1 METSV
6 SSFMRACLDSYDALR
21 GKCPKK
27 ENALFW
33 DAVVISAA
41 DEQQAAAFR
50 LQIHRKKENGL
61 LPVVPYHIFADL
73 PGAKM
78 GSGGATLHILER
90 LTELYGDHC
99 FEMRTLVIHT
109 GGQSKRLPSH
119 SVLGKLFALLP
130 LPSKSNFQMLDLKLA
145 MYAPF
150 LAKMGPGVFLTCSDD
165 IETYNLP
172 DASQA
177 RWTFEGA
184 GFTALA
190 HPSPVSL
197 GLTHGV
203 YVLPE
208 SLGASRAC
216 VTSSCL
222 EVLQK
227 PTEEVMRTKGAIVSL
242 KKEDGSYEE
251 IAFTDSAFFFDSSVM
266 HQMLRFYEQVKPL
279 SYEID
284 AYGDF
289 LKALGLRSKDVGDIN
304 ALGGCGDTKLC
315 IQDVLRNSDLR
326 VIVLP
331 LSRFYHL
338 GTTLEYVENLCS
350 SDTFKSEL
358 GTCRFVVSRLMGS
371 ATEQN
376 APSRIEGVVMGSLL
390 HPSCCIGSTVVIE
403 HCRFETPVVA
413 RENCVMSNCRLA
425 ADIGEPVVVPS
436 DSIIFTACITKQS
449 ASGYVTVGFGVQ
461 DDLKFESKDKESL
474 SYFGRTI
481 GDLVRSGTV
490 GLNSVFEESHS
501 DACSLWEAKLFAVKP
516 TMSEAFL
523 STLHF
528 VRCVIGGNSSN
539 QSSQDTDL
547 KVSMRDIITWKDIP
561 RISSHQDSIFD

>member
-6 SSFMRACLDSYDALR
+6 CSFMRACLDSYDALR

-27 ENALFW
+27 ENAAFW
-33 DAVVISAA
+33 DAVIISAA

-50 LQIHRKKENGL
+50 LQIQRKRERGL
-61 LPVVPYHIFADL
+61 LPLVPYHVFADL

-90 LTELYGDHC
+90 LAELYGDRS
-99 FEMRTLVIHT
+99 FAMRMLLIHT

-130 LPSKSNFQMLDLKLA
+130 LPADTEFQMLDLKLA

-150 LAKMGPGVFLTCSDD
+150 LARMAPGVFLTCSDD
-165 IETYNLP
+165 IETYALP
-172 DASQA
+172 VASEG

-208 SLGASRAC
+208 NPGASSAC
-216 VTSSCL
+216 VTTSCL

-227 PTEEVMRTKGAIVSL
+227 PTEEVMRRKGAIVTL
-242 KKEDGSYEE
+242 TKEDGSREE
-251 IAFTDSAFFFDSSVM
+251 IAFTDSAFFFDSMVM
-266 HQMLRFYEQVKPL
+266 CRMLRFYEKVKPL

-289 LKALGLRSKDVGDIN
+289 LKALGTKARDVGNVD
-304 ALGGCGDTKLC
+304 APDGCGDAKPSIRDALGS
-315 IQDVLRNSDLR
+315 SDLR

-331 LSRFYHL
+331 SSRFYHL
-338 GTTLEYVENLCS
+338 GTTLEYIENLCTS
-350 SDTFKSEL
+350 ETFEREL
-358 GTCRFVVSRLMGS
+358 GTSRFVSSRLVGP
-371 ATEQN
+371 AVEQN
-376 APSRIEGVVMGSLL
+376 APSRIEGVVMGSSL
-390 HPSCCIGSTVVIE
+390 HSGCIVGSTVVVE
-403 HCRFETPVVA
+403 HCRFESPISV
-413 RENCVMSNCRLA
+413 RKNCIVSNCRLA
-425 ADIGEPVVVPS
+425 GDNEVQVDIPN
-436 DSIIFTACITKQS
+436 DCIIFTACVTKS
-449 ASGYVTVGFGVQ
+449 DASGYVTVAFGVR
-461 DDLKFESKDKESL
+461 DDLKLVSKERESL
-474 SYFGRTI
+474 SYFGRRI
-481 GDLVRSGTV
+481 GELARSGTV
-490 GLNSVFEESHS
+490 DLSLVFEECS
-501 DACSLWEAKLFAVKP
+501 DACSLWEARLFAVKP

-528 VRCVIGGNSSN
+528 VRRVLAGNSGD
-539 QSSQDTDL
+539 QSCQVADL
-547 KVSMRDIITWKDIP
+547 KVSMRDIVMWKDIP
-561 RISSHQDSIFD
+561 RIISHQDSIFD

>member
-6 SSFMRACLDSYDALR
+6 CSFMRACLHSYDALR

-27 ENALFW
+27 ENAVFW

-50 LQIHRKKENGL
+50 LQIQRKSEQGL
-61 LPVVPYHIFADL
+61 LPLVPYHVFADL

-90 LTELYGDHC
+90 LAELYGAQS
-99 FEMRTLVIHT
+99 FAMRTLLIHT

-130 LPSKSNFQMLDLKLA
+130 LSADTEFQMLDLKLA

-150 LAKMGPGVFLTCSDD
+150 LARMAPGVFLTCSDD
-165 IETYNLP
+165 IETYALP
-172 DASQA
+172 TASEG
-177 RWTFEGA
+177 RWTFEGT

-190 HPSPVSL
+190 HPSPMSL

-208 SLGASRAC
+208 NPAASSTC
-216 VTSSCL
+216 VTTSCL

-227 PTEEVMRTKGAIVSL
+227 PTEELMRKKGAIVTL
-242 KKEDGSYEE
+242 TKEDGSCEE
-251 IAFTDSAFFFDSSVM
+251 IAFTDSAFFFDSSVICR
-266 HQMLRFYEQVKPL
+266 MLRFYEKAKPL

-289 LKALGLRSKDVGDIN
+289 LKALGTKTRDAGNVDTPD
-304 ALGGCGDTKLC
+304 ACGDTKPS
-315 IQDVLRNSDLR
+315 IQDALRSSDLR

-331 LSRFYHL
+331 SSRFYHL
-338 GTTLEYVENLCS
+338 GTTLEYIENLCTS
-350 SDTFKSEL
+350 KTFEREL
-358 GTCRFVVSRLMGS
+358 GTSRFLSSRLVGP
-371 ATEQN
+371 TVEQN
-376 APSRIEGVVMGSLL
+376 APSRIEGVVMGSSL
-390 HPSCCIGSTVVIE
+390 HSGCIIGPTVVIE
-403 HCRFETPVVA
+403 HCRFETPVSV
-413 RENCVMSNCRLA
+413 RKNCIVSNCRLA
-425 ADIGEPVVVPS
+425 GDNKVQVDVPN
-436 DSIIFTACITKQS
+436 DCIIFTACVTKS
-449 ASGYVTVGFGVQ
+449 DASGYVTVAFGVR
-461 DDLKFESKDKESL
+461 DDLKLVSKKRESL
-474 SYFGRTI
+474 SYFGQKI
-481 GDLVRSGTV
+481 GELARSSTLDLS
-490 GLNSVFEESHS
+490 LVFQEGSNAS
-501 DACSLWEAKLFAVKP
+501 SLWEARLFAVKP

-528 VRCVIGGNSSN
+528 VRRVLAGNRGD
-539 QSSQDTDL
+539 QSCQVAHV
-547 KVSMRDIITWKDIP
+547 KVSMRDIVMWKDIP
-561 RISSHQDSIFD
+561 RIISHQDSIFD